1 MDSRPAAELLVFGQ
15 ILTAAIPERPER
27 AEAIGIADGRVVS
40 SGTRAEVLGAAAPR
54 HRVIDAAAAAV
65 IPGLHDFH
73 IHLVGLARTRMG
85 VLLDDAR
92 DGAEVA
98 DRLRAHAASLPPD
111 AWVRGRGWT
120 ERQLATL
127 STSSMDEAVGGR
139 PAFVTSHDGHSAW
152 ASAEARRRT
161 GMGERTEDPAGGRL
175 ERDADGRPTGILR
188 ETALD
193 LVAPAVREAHGE
205 QLRPALEATLR
216 DLAGYGITGA
226 SEAGDYTAEGGIG
239 QDGALGDSYSTLT
252 DLGDFVDGRL
262 RMTLGIPVDAIAAAA
277 ERGLRTGVPL
287 AGRRTMRFG
296 WAKEYADGALGSGT
310 AALSEPGGCGDGGT
324 GILRVTPEG
333 LDALLAAA
341 RPAGIGLAVHAIG
354 DRAASVVL
362 DAFERGGRPLNGT
375 PADRMEHLQL
385 VRAADRA
392 RLAALG
398 VTASIQP
405 IHAAADRD
413 LVEACWDGRQADAYA
428 WRGLR
433 DAGALLAAGSDAPV
447 ESVNP
452 WLGVFAALHR
462 RMPADRRADWRP
474 EQAMSVLEA
483 LHAYTLGP
491 ARAVG
496 ATDEGHLR
504 IGARADLAILTVGLD
519 VMLGGEADFE
529 KVRSETTI
537 VDGAALLG

>member
-1 MDSRPAAELLVFGQ
+1 MKPPRARLVVAGQVLVAALPGS
-15 ILTAAIPERPER
+15 PER
-27 AEAIGIADGRVVS
+27 ADAIGIAGGRVVS
-40 SGTRAEVLGAAAPR
+40 AGTRVEVLDGAAPG
-54 HRVIDAAAAAV
+54 HRLIEAGESAV

-92 DGAEVA
+92 DGSEVIE
-98 DRLRAHAASLPPD
+98 RLRAHASSAPPGS
-111 AWVRGRGWT
+111 WVRGRGWS
-120 ERQLATL
+120 ERQLATITTADL
-127 STSSMDEAVGGR
+127 DAAVAGR
-139 PAFVTSHDGHSAW
+139 PAFITSHDGHSAW
-152 ASAEARRRT
+152 ASAEARRRS
-161 GMGERTEDPAGGRL
+161 GVGERSENPIGGRI
-175 ERDADGRPTGILR
+175 ERADDGWPTGILR

-193 LVAPAVREAHGE
+193 LVSSAVPEPQGD

-216 DLAGYGITGA
+216 ELAGYGITGA
-226 SEAGDYTAEGGIG
+226 SEAGDYTADGGIG
-239 QDGALGDSYSTLT
+239 ADAALGDSHSTLT
-252 DLGDFVDGRL
+252 DLGDILDGRL
-262 RMTLGIPVDAIAAAA
+262 RMTLGIPVDAIPAAV

-287 AGRRTMRFG
+287 LARRTMRFG

-310 AALSEPGGCGDGGT
+310 AALFEPGGCGDGGT
-324 GILRVTPEG
+324 GILRVTAESLDG
-333 LDALLAAA
+333 LFAAA
-341 RPAGIGLAVHAIG
+341 RPAGIGLAIHAIG
-354 DRAASVVL
+354 DRAAATVL
-362 DAFERGGRPLNGT
+362 DAIERAGRPGDGT

-392 RLAALG
+392 RLATLG

-428 WRGLR
+428 WRSLR

-462 RMPADRRADWRP
+462 RMPADHRADWRP
-474 EQAMSVLEA
+474 EQAMSVVEA

-491 ARAVG
+491 AQALGV
-496 ATDEGHLR
+496 ADEGHLR
-504 IGARADLAILTVGLD
+504 IGARADLAVLNVGLHAL
-519 VMLGGEADFE
+519 LGGRADFE
-529 KVRSETTI
+529 ALRSETTV
-537 VDGAALLG
+537 VDGSVVD

>member
-1 MDSRPAAELLVFGQ
+1 MSRARAELVVAGDVLV
-15 ILTAAIPERPER
+15 AALPGNPER
-27 AEAIGIADGRVVS
+27 AEAVGIAGGRVVS
-40 SGTRAEVLGAAAPR
+40 AGTRAEVLAGAAPE
-54 HRVIDAAAAAV
+54 HRLIEAGESAV

-92 DGAEVA
+92 DGSEVI
-98 DRLRAHAASLPPD
+98 DRLRAHASSVPSD
-111 AWVRGRGWT
+111 AWVRGRGWS
-120 ERQLATL
+120 EGQLGTITTADL
-127 STSSMDEAVGGR
+127 DAAVGGR

-161 GMGERTEDPAGGRL
+161 GVGDATDDPTGGRI
-175 ERDADGRPTGILR
+175 ERDDDGRPTGILR

-193 LVAPAVREAHGE
+193 LVSSAVPQPQGD
-205 QLRPALEATLR
+205 QLRPALDATLR
-216 DLAGYGITGA
+216 DLGGHGITGA

-239 QDGALGDSYSTLT
+239 EDAALGDSYSTLT
-252 DLGDFVDGRL
+252 DLGDVLDGRL

-310 AALSEPGGCGDGGT
+310 AALFEPGGCGDGGT
-324 GILRVTPEG
+324 GILRVTPES
-333 LDALLAAA
+333 LDALFASA
-341 RPAGIGLAVHAIG
+341 RRAGIGLAIHAIG
-354 DRAASVVL
+354 DRAAAVVL
-362 DAFERGGRPLNGT
+362 DAIQRAGGPPDET

-385 VRAADRA
+385 ARAVDRA
-392 RLAALG
+392 RLVALG

-413 LVEACWDGRQADAYA
+413 LVESCWDGRQADAYA
-428 WRGLR
+428 WRSLL
-433 DAGALLAAGSDAPV
+433 DAGALFAAGSDAPV

-452 WLGVFAALHR
+452 WLGVFAAVHR
-462 RMPADRRADWRP
+462 RMPADPRADWRP

-483 LHAYTLGP
+483 LHAYTVGP

-496 ATDEGHLR
+496 MVDEGHLR
-504 IGARADLAILTVGLD
+504 IGARADLAVLNVGLD
-519 VMLGGEADFE
+519 ALLGAEVDFE
-529 KVRSETTI
+529 AVRSETTV
-537 VDGAALLG
+537 VDGALVG